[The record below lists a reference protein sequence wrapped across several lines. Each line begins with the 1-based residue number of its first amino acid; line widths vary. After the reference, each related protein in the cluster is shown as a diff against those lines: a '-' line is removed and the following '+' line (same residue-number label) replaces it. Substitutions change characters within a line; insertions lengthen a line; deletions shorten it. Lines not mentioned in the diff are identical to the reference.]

1 MKNTFLFL
9 TLLLLSLPSV
19 SQNINIGD
27 SFPQVENLIKFK
39 IQEAN
44 RRDSHGYKQPKITYE
59 IKLNDRG
66 EKVIYTYQNDQIY
79 LDLNLKSNIIT
90 KYVFEYENLSII
102 KTSFTSIPIE
112 NLQTSFN
119 NKYSQREIGQRYFSE
134 DYKYYRTITVDEGF
148 STIVYKMYDK
158 ENNWDDLNTIVLNK
172 QREYIGNSKNR
183 ENRRT
188 KRKSLLFDYFPV
200 DDYIDNYSNDMKKQ
214 LIPLIVKLFK
224 DDLEK
229 SEVYNQTKK
238 FRVLKA
244 NYTIRFYSS
253 AKARYSKYSLIKN
266 DSNSNYTPEFIG
278 DLSFKISPIIET
290 FEGRE
295 YKLNRE
301 FFVNIETDLTRGIV
315 ELKNKKGKSFETLTE
330 TKLLDEHRELIQQ
343 KIKDL
348 KTGKYSVI
356 YQFGKINGIDATK
369 ILIYKK

>member
-9 TLLLLSLPSV
+9 TLLLLSLPSI

-44 RRDSHGYKQPKITYE
+44 RRDSNGYKQPKITYE
-59 IKLNDRG
+59 IKLNDKG

-102 KTSFTSIPIE
+102 KTLFTSIPIE

-148 STIVYKMYDK
+148 STVVYKMYEK
-158 ENNWDDLNTIVLNK
+158 ENNWDDLNTIVQNK
-172 QREYIGNSKNR
+172 QREYVGNSKNR
-183 ENRRT
+183 GNRRI
-188 KRKSLLFDYFPV
+188 KRKSLLFDYFQV

-214 LIPLIVKLFK
+214 LMPLIVKLFK

-229 SEVYNQTKK
+229 SEVYKQTKQFK
-238 FRVLKA
+238 RLTED
-244 NYTIRFYSS
+244 YTIRFYSAS
-253 AKARYSKYSLIKN
+253 NSKYSRHSIVRDSLN
-266 DSNSNYTPEFIG
+266 DKYLPSF
-278 DLSFKISPIIET
+278 LSGLRFKIQPITED

-301 FFVNIETDLTRGIV
+301 FFIDFQVNLLRGSV
-315 ELKNKKGKSFETLTE
+315 EIKSRKGKSFETLTE
-330 TKLLDEHRELIQQ
+330 TKLLDEHRELIEQ

-348 KTGKYSVI
+348 KTGKYTVI

-369 ILIYKK
+369 ILTYKK